1 MARTKIVATLGP
13 ATDDVGML
21 RRLIE
26 KGADVFRLN
35 FSHGT
40 PEEHAR
46 RVAAI
51 RKASA
56 GKPIAVMGDL
66 CGPKIRCGKFANE
79 PVALK
84 EGKAFILT
92 ARAIEGTADA
102 VSVSYKRL
110 PREVKRGDAIFLDDG
125 NIELRAEKI
134 SGQDIHC
141 RVIRGGLLRS
151 RKGINLPGTTLSIP
165 ALTPQDRRMIK
176 FGVEKNLDYFALS
189 FVKSPRDI
197 NDARRLIC
205 ALGADTPIIAK
216 IEKHEAVRNL
226 EAIIEAADGA
236 LVARGDLGVEMPLEQ
251 VPLIQ
256 KRIIAL
262 CNRRAKPVITAT
274 QMLES
279 MIEKARPTRAEAAD
293 IANAILDGTD
303 AVMLSGE
310 TAVGK
315 FPSEAVEIMDRIAR
329 TAEENLDERRMLM
342 EQRLPEDG
350 NIPDAISQAT
360 AHMAHSLKASAILC
374 CSITG
379 YTARFVA
386 RYRPPCPIAVFTL
399 KPEIQRRLQ
408 VVWGVVPI
416 LMKEMKGT
424 RQCGGFDAIIN
435 EAVKETLRK
444 GIAKRG
450 DRVIIT
456 AGLPLGMG
464 GATNMLRVLEI

>member
-1 MARTKIVATLGP
+1 MARTKIVVTLGP
-13 ATDDVGML
+13 ATDNLGII

-46 RVAAI
+46 RIVAI
-51 RKASA
+51 RKAATGS
-56 GKPIAVMGDL
+56 PIAIIGDL
-66 CGPKIRCGKFANE
+66 CGPKIRCGRFANE
-79 PVALK
+79 PATLK
-84 EGKAFILT
+84 EGKPFILT
-92 ARAIEGTADA
+92 ARAIEGTDGA

-125 NIELRAEKI
+125 NIELRAEEV
-134 SGQDIHC
+134 SGSDIRC
-141 RVIRGGLLRS
+141 RVIRGGDLRS
-151 RKGINLPGTTLSIP
+151 NKGINLPGTTLSIP

-176 FGVEKNLDYFALS
+176 FGVEQNLDYFALS

-197 NDARRLIC
+197 YDARRLIG

-216 IEKHEAVRNL
+216 IEKHEAVRDL

-236 LVARGDLGVEMPLEQ
+236 LVARGDLGVEVPLEQ

-315 FPSEAVEIMDRIAR
+315 FPCEAVEIMDKIAQ
-329 TAEENLDERRMLM
+329 TAEENLDERRLLM
-342 EQRLPEDG
+342 EQLLPEEG

-360 AHMAHSLKASAILC
+360 AQMARSLNASAILC

-399 KPEIQRRLQ
+399 NPKIQRRLQ

-416 LMKEMKGT
+416 LMKEMKGS
-424 RQCGGFDAIIN
+424 RERDGFDAIIR

-444 GIAKRG
+444 QIAKRG
-450 DRVIIT
+450 DRVIVT
-456 AGLPLGMG
+456 AGLPLGVG